1 MQETVE
7 VRVEQMVANEEV
19 DRELDQFIEA
29 HALKSKFAK
38 EHRFFDF
45 NDDLNDSSVKLQK
58 QAGFDHHLEKT
69 PATVR
74 EELSPLN
81 PRRLNGSFVLR
92 QNPS

>member
-1 MQETVE
+1 
-7 VRVEQMVANEEV
+7 MVANEEV

-58 QAGFDHHLEKT
+58 
-69 PATVR
+69 
-74 EELSPLN
+74 
-81 PRRLNGSFVLR
+81 
-92 QNPS
+92 